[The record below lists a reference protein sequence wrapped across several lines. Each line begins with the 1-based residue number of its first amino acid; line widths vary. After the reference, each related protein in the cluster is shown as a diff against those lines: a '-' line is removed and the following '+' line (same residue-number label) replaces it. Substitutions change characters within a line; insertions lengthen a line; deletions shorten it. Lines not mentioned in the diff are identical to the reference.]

1 MNTLLSELSQGQEG
15 TIVSVQGG
23 PGLRTR
29 LRSLGLVEGQ
39 RIRKLS
45 ALAWGGP
52 VVVEVNRTQVAI
64 GRGMARKIHVRSRNG
79 EK

>member
-1 MNTLLSELSQGQEG
+1 MDKLLTELDQGQEG

-23 PGLRTR
+23 RGVQAR
-29 LRSLGLVEGQ
+29 LRNLGLVEGQ

-52 VVVEVNRTQVAI
+52 VVVDVKRSQIAI
-64 GRGMARKIHVRSRNG
+64 GRGMARRILMRCPDL